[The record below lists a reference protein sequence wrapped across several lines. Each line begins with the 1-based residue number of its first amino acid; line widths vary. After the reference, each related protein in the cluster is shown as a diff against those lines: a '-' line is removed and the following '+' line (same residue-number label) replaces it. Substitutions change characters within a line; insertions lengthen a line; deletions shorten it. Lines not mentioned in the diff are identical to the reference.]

1 MWHARDRCPTRP
13 HLASLFSLPGGGSS
27 VGRAPGLQ
35 PGGRGFESH
44 PLHYSIVLIRR
55 RLSVSPHNPAPS
67 GELLHASCLRPR
79 RRARAICRLL
89 FPRPSHSDIR
99 PNGAARHVLVAPH
112 AIQRAS
118 PNDLRIAAV
127 NQLEERVRSL
137 AGGDDV
143 AALRTHLLLIIRSS
157 PDPE

>member
-13 HLASLFSLPGGGSS
+13 HLAFLFSLRGGGSS

-89 FPRPSHSDIR
+89 FPRPSRSDIR

-112 AIQRAS
+112 AIQRS
-118 PNDLRIAAV
+118 
-127 NQLEERVRSL
+127 EEHTSELQSL
-137 AGGDDV
+137 TNLV
-143 AALRTHLLLIIRSS
+143 CRLLL
-157 PDPE
+157 EKK